1 MIDLNSDAQL
11 KIFEELL
18 EQRRLLYVHF
28 APPCGTASMARAIKL
43 GLRHEPQP
51 LRSLKHPM
59 GIPGLKHVQRER
71 VRLANRLYKFTKK
84 FVAIL
89 HEREVGWSVENP
101 ASSLMWI
108 TTPFVELMQSLGADM
123 HGVLF
128 HTCMFGAARK
138 KQTALWTNIKELL
151 QLNRVCSGD
160 HTHAAWGI
168 TADGNF
174 ATSDE
179 CAYNSELCAHWAAAI
194 ENYALNKG
202 LQPVP
207 DTLDEVSPQNLQLRD
222 TANKAILGT
231 LPRGS
236 KLPPLLSDFLHEVIV
251 PVAQHSFSQ
260 HAKPG
265 ARIAD
270 NNVFPKGARLLQ
282 VWNAQKGVE
291 VEPNETG
298 NGNYV
303 LEMSP
308 NSALMAR
315 VGVPVDP
322 LEYVAWAV
330 KLVHPNLQRV
340 KLPVHLE
347 KAIAMCGPGMSIELR
362 RVRIQWTKLM
372 VKLMEETR
380 TIEEE
385 LIGIRPSHLMTVL
398 KGKRFGLLHAA
409 PESCGYP
416 DSNVALEASV
426 GFPLVG
432 WMRCAGVF
440 AAHVRPPELHVSAL
454 DTMAASYSA
463 RTVASVKPSSDPD
476 LDTQVWEATLA
487 EVAGGTLDGPY
498 DLSELPAGHVVSP
511 CFGIRQGQKT
521 RPIDNMSVSGINSTV
536 GLPER
541 LQVDTIDEVA
551 AMVKRCMQLHGS
563 SCRLVGRTY
572 DLKRAYRQLGV
583 SEDHFRFSWIAVWS
597 TDHKEVKL
605 FRMKGLPF
613 GGTASVAS
621 FLRMSKALKELG
633 ILGASLVWSSFFDDF
648 VCVSRPEDMNSADM
662 IVRFLF
668 QSTGWV
674 LSEDPEKD
682 VGFKPCFA
690 ALGVEFDL
698 SSVHEGTLRIG
709 NTAKR
714 KAELRTMVE
723 KHLAD
728 NSLSADDSERLRSR
742 LMFAESQIFG
752 RSSKLAL
759 RAIGIPAVKG
769 VTCAPLTDDV
779 KFGLQWMLQRL
790 LDSPPRE
797 IRAQDGGTLFLFLDG
812 ACEPASNAEEG
823 LITSVG
829 AVLVN
834 ECGQGLHFFGLRLPR
849 EVTGPWSGGNK
860 ENLVFEAEVL
870 PYTLAL
876 ACWGETLRG
885 KHVLVFIDNDGA
897 RHSWIRGTA
906 DSFYARAMIHSGT
919 LLESELDVST
929 YFCRVP
935 THSNLADGP
944 SRLDFSLCWKIGAVE
959 TVVDTAVLCRY
970 AVPH

>member
-1 MIDLNSDAQL
+1 
-11 KIFEELL
+11 
-18 EQRRLLYVHF
+18 
-28 APPCGTASMARAIKL
+28 
-43 GLRHEPQP
+43 
-51 LRSLKHPM
+51 M

-71 VRLANRLYKFTKK
+71 VRLANRLYRFTKK

-89 HEREVGWSVENP
+89 HAQGIGWSVENP

-108 TTPFVELMQSLGADM
+108 TTPFVELMNELGTEI

-128 HTCMFGAARK
+128 HTCMFGASRK
-138 KQTALWTNIKELL
+138 KQTALWTNMRELL
-151 QLNRVCSGD
+151 QLNRSCSGD
-160 HTHAAWGI
+160 HPHQAWGL
-168 TADGNF
+168 TDEGNF
-174 ATSDE
+174 ATADE
-179 CAYNSELCAHWAAAI
+179 SAYNSELCAHWAAAI
-194 ENYALNKG
+194 ENYARNKG

-207 DTLDEVSPQNLQLRD
+207 DTMDEIGPHHLHLRD
-222 TANKAILGT
+222 TANKAILGA
-231 LPRGS
+231 LPRGG
-236 KLPPLLSDFLHEVIV
+236 KLPPLLSDFLHEVVV
-251 PVAQHSFSQ
+251 PVDHHSFLR

-282 VWNAQKGVE
+282 VWNAQSGVDGQ
-291 VEPNETG
+291 TG
-298 NGNYV
+298 GQNGALV
-303 LEMSP
+303 GTQ
-308 NSALMAR
+308 NSALQNSALIAR
-315 VGVPVDP
+315 VGVPAEP
-322 LEYVAWAV
+322 LDYVAWAV

-340 KLPVHLE
+340 KLSDPLE
-347 KAIAMCGPGMSIELR
+347 NAINMCGPGRSIELR

-372 VKLMEETR
+372 VHLMEETKS
-380 TIEEE
+380 TEEE
-385 LIGIRPSHLMTVL
+385 LVSIRPSHLATVL

-409 PESCGYP
+409 LESCGYP
-416 DSNVALEASV
+416 DSQVALEASV

-440 AAHVRPPELHVSAL
+440 AAHVRPPELHVSAFE
-454 DTMAASYSA
+454 TMAASYSA
-463 RTVASVKPSSDPD
+463 RTVASVKASGDAD
-476 LDTQVWEATLA
+476 LDKQVWEATLA
-487 EVAGGTLDGPY
+487 EVEDGTLDGPY
-498 DLSELPAGHVVSP
+498 SVSELPAGHVASP
-511 CFGIRQGQKT
+511 RFGIRQGQKT
-521 RPIDNMSVSGINSTV
+521 RPIDNMCVSGINSTV
-536 GLPER
+536 GLPEK

-551 AMVKRCMQLHGS
+551 AMVKRCMQLHGG

-583 SEDHFRFSWIAVWS
+583 CEEHYRFSWIAVWS
-597 TDHKEVKL
+597 TDHHEVKL

-633 ILGASLVWSSFFDDF
+633 ILGACLVWSSFFDDF
-648 VCVSRPEDMNSADM
+648 VCVSRPEDMSSADM

-668 QSTGWV
+668 RSTGWV

-682 VGFKPCFA
+682 VGFQQCFA

-714 KAELRTMVE
+714 KAELRLMVE
-723 KHLAD
+723 RHLAED
-728 NSLSADDSERLRSR
+728 SLSADDSERLRSR

-759 RAIGIPAVKG
+759 RAIGSPALKG
-769 VTCAPLTDDV
+769 ATCAPLNADV
-779 KFGLQWMLQRL
+779 KFGLQWMLKRL
-790 LDSPPRE
+790 VEAPPRE
-797 IRAQDGGTLFLFLDG
+797 IRAKDGGTLLLFVDG
-812 ACEPASNAEEG
+812 ACEPSSDHSTNSV
-823 LITSVG
+823 TSIG
-829 AVLVN
+829 AILVN
-834 ECGQGLHFFGLRLPR
+834 ELGQGLHFFGLRLPVA
-849 EVTGPWSGGNK
+849 VTGPWSGGCK

-876 ACWGETLRG
+876 ACWGETLKG

-906 DSFYARAMIHSGT
+906 DSFYARSMIHSGT
-919 LLESELDVST
+919 LLESELDVSA

-944 SRLDFSLCWKIGAVE
+944 SRLDFRLCWQLGAVE
-959 TVVDTAVLCRY
+959 TVVDPTVLLRY
-970 AVPH
+970 AVSQ